1 MSCLQNHVTNSFY
14 TKFYHS
20 LQSFTGSATSTLII
34 GKLEFWFANPKY
46 KEGFYKF
53 VEPCAHPLYREGD
66 SWSEELGISRKIF
79 AKAFDLIGV
88 RYKSKSAYLNAED
101 TFQGK
106 LYASYRD
113 RKTNCT
119 YFIRNHDFVSQLLE
133 GLFQRKTKPTST
145 KKKT

>member
-88 RYKSKSAYLNAED
+88 RYKSKSAYCPA
-101 TFQGK
+101 TTRG
-106 LYASYRD
+106 
-113 RKTNCT
+113 
-119 YFIRNHDFVSQLLE
+119 
-133 GLFQRKTKPTST
+133 
-145 KKKT
+145 